1 MCHRCVHACVPAC
14 RGEAAIP
21 QGHGINSTPNLIWGC
36 GRVAMRAVGGWAP
49 SARKLTSPH
58 RAAHACMHDSCML
71 HGDTHALHRL
81 HAANSNISLRA
92 FKGHGKKRHPIIWG
106 CGRVAMRA
114 VGGWAPSAQKTNV
127 NNKLYVRYIYNGTR
141 IFGKVHVLGTAAQQY
156 HDNFSHGACGMMW
169 PCARGVVLGTA
180 APKYRKNNRVGP
192 EPGGLL
198 IRPRGPVSHF
208 YDTGARCLIFTTPG
222 SRCLRK
228 RASGRTR

>member
-1 MCHRCVHACVPAC
+1 MHACAPAC

-92 FKGHGKKRHPIIWG
+92 FRGMAKSDTQLHGGVAGRPCAPWGGGHPAPKKHM
-106 CGRVAMRA
+106 C
-114 VGGWAPSAQKTNV
+114 KTNYM
-127 NNKLYVRYIYNGTR
+127 LYIYTTVREFLARCMCLAPQRNNITR
-141 IFGKVHVLGTAAQQY
+141 IFRTVHV
-156 HDNFSHGACGMMW
+156 
-169 PCARGVVLGTA
+169 V
-180 APKYRKNNRVGP
+180 
-192 EPGGLL
+192 
-198 IRPRGPVSHF
+198 
-208 YDTGARCLIFTTPG
+208 
-222 SRCLRK
+222 
-228 RASGRTR
+228 